1 MIQSK
6 HVIRFSFI
14 GLFLNILLNII
25 FYRYFMIE
33 DIILNQLSQQ
43 NFNIVEIYKQ
53 RIWGEHQA
61 AITKLHNSNH
71 KNLLTDNDFIRF
83 MQDSIKFFEG
93 SNLQITLIDMKGNRF
108 LTNNHFKIADSQ
120 ESSITNLQDIYD
132 LLIAKID
139 QYFLKNL
146 ISNNA
151 LNQAFKGLSSNILL
165 HNAIGI
171 DNKQQEYQGTFI
183 RSYMPI
189 IKSKTDNYKIEAVLQ
204 IDHDITAQW
213 QNISYLEKRV
223 LTTFII
229 VFIVFFVIV
238 MYNTRYAQRIINKQ
252 LETNRSLEEAKLK
265 AENESK
271 AKTEFLANISH
282 ELRTPLNAI
291 IGFSEIILSE
301 NYGKMV
307 NLQYREYVQD
317 INNSGKH
324 LLSVIN
330 DILDFSKA
338 SADKLKVEHIEID
351 LTKLASSSMRFI
363 KPRADEAK
371 VHLIEDMP
379 PEHIIIKADPK
390 RLKQA
395 LLNLISNS
403 VKFTP
408 ENGSVT
414 LLIEKDKLAKL
425 VHIKVIDTGIGMA
438 EKDIPKALS
447 SFGQIDNSL
456 SRKYEGTGLGLPLTK
471 KLVELM
477 QGQFNL
483 QSSIG
488 VGTTV
493 TLTFKYDTTIQ
504 YVVSSCN
511 CS

>member
-14 GLFLNILLNII
+14 VLFLNIFLNII

-53 RIWGEHQA
+53 RIWDGHPVA
-61 AITKLHNSNH
+61 TSKLHNSNY
-71 KNLLTDNDFIRF
+71 KKLLTDDDFTRF

-93 SNLQITLIDMKGNRF
+93 SNLQITLIDMEGNRF
-108 LTNNHFKIADSQ
+108 LTNSHFKIIEGQ
-120 ESSITNLQDIYD
+120 ESSIRNLKDIYD
-132 LLIAKID
+132 LVIAKID
-139 QYFLKNL
+139 RYFLKNL

-151 LNQAFKGLSSNILL
+151 LNQAFNGVASNILV
-165 HNAIGI
+165 HNAVGI
-171 DNKQQEYQGTFI
+171 DSNQHEYEGIFI

-189 IKSKTDNYKIEAVLQ
+189 IRSKSGNDKIEAVLQ
-204 IDHDITAQW
+204 IDHDITKQW

-223 LTTFII
+223 FITFII
-229 VFIVFFVIV
+229 VFVVFFIIV
-238 MYNTRYAQRIINKQ
+238 MYNTRYAQRIINQQ
-252 LETNRSLEEAKLK
+252 LETNRFLEEAKLK
-265 AENESK
+265 AESESR
-271 AKTEFLANISH
+271 AKTEFLANVSH

-301 NYGKMV
+301 NYGKMS
-307 NLQYREYVQD
+307 NLQYKEYVQD

-371 VHLIEDMP
+371 VHIIEDMP

-414 LLIEKDKLAKL
+414 LLIEKDEIAKL
-425 VHIKVIDTGIGMA
+425 VHIKVIDTGIGMS

-456 SRKYEGTGLGLPLTK
+456 SRRYEGTGLGLPLTK

-477 QGQFNL
+477 QGQFDIK
-483 QSSIG
+483 SSVG
-488 VGTTV
+488 VGTIV
-493 TLTFKYDTTIQ
+493 TLTFKYDTAIQ
-504 YVVSSCN
+504 MGIFKD
-511 CS
+511 